1 MDLLDINCPFV
12 LLIKDIMEV
21 PKDVAKSNYLWT
33 TTESVF
39 RVTSTKKGG
48 KAHSSPAYREDGE
61 ECADVVERN

>member
-1 MDLLDINCPFV
+1 
-12 LLIKDIMEV
+12 MEV